1 MERGAARRRGP
12 TLDPSAR
19 SGRRD
24 PVRSATERGHGAGR
38 AHPPRPTPTTHHCF
52 HGVGPPARGVDA
64 RGPSRAAPGRGAV
77 APSSRTLPNRV
88 RRAALAR
95 VLVRVLDGLS
105 HITRL
110 QKQHEENRL
119 RADLTPADDAHLVL
133 AMKSLKDIEVA
144 ERLLTEASVQFE
156 ALADKQVK
164 SRGELVDHLEC
175 LKRLLLARSSAVAS
189 LSPWRETEQALGIS
203 EAARKRKLSV
213 LRLEPEIL
221 AEANGLPANHATL
234 IAQVEDRQRR
244 AELVEHAPY
253 LTNRQ
258 LNAAVRRLR
267 GDSDLSVEAALKRP
281 EPVSDPLA
289 FEQQLSQLA
298 DLCRQMVRLLGNLWP
313 RTSEAERD
321 EARKV
326 LTTLVHTLHEFEE
339 AA

>member
-1 MERGAARRRGP
+1 MTRSVAPQGVVMVPVEHIHPGPLQPRTTVSMELVHQLAESMR
-12 TLDPSAR
+12 
-19 SGRRD
+19 
-24 PVRSATERGHGAGR
+24 AGR
-38 AHPPRPTPTTHHCF
+38 HEPLLDVERSPLRAGHYQIVCGEQRW
-52 HGVGPPARGVDA
+52 
-64 RGPSRAAPGRGAV
+64 RAAQEAGV
-77 APSSRTLPNRV
+77 E
-88 RRAALAR
+88 R
-95 VLVRVLDGLS
+95 VLVRVLDGLN
-105 HITRL
+105 HVTRL
-110 QKQHEENRL
+110 QKQHEENCL
-119 RADLTPADDAHLVL
+119 RADLTPADDAYLVL
-133 AMKSLKDIEVA
+133 AMKSLKDIEVV

-156 ALADKQVK
+156 ALADRQVK

-175 LKRLLLARSSAVAS
+175 LKGLLLAQTSAVAS

-221 AEANGLPANHATL
+221 AQANGLPANHAPL

-244 AELVEHAPY
+244 ADLVEHAPY